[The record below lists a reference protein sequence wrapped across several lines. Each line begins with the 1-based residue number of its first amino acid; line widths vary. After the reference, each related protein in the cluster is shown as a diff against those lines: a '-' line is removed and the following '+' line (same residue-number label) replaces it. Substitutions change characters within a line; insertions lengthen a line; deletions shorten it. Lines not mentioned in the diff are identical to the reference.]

1 MMAGPGVLLVGG
13 IFGIDTGFDG
23 QFYLPKK
30 DSDTVDDVM
39 SVTLAIGSLLPLA
52 A

>member
-1 MMAGPGVLLVGG
+1 MLAGPRVLGG

-23 QFYLPKK
+23 QFYPPKR

-39 SVTLAIGSLLPLA
+39 SVTLASGSLLALA